1 MGFCLLVNLAS
12 FLLLRH
18 FGLVTEELEGKRE
31 KEELEHCVTRYL
43 DSSYDI

>member
-1 MGFCLLVNLAS
+1 MGFCLFVNLAS

-18 FGLVTEELEGKRE
+18 FGLVTEELKGKKE
-31 KEELEHCVTRYL
+31 KEEFEHCVTGYR